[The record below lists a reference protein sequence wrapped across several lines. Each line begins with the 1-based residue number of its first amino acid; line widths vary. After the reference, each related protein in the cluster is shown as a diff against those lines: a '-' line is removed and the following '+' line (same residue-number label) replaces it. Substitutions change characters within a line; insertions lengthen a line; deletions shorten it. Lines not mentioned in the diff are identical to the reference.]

1 MKHHI
6 PKVHRIIGGTF
17 FHKET
22 ILVDDENLSFSR
34 GCLVSS
40 LKYSISIPL
49 VSIRSVE
56 ISRAFEKNKIYIV
69 SQNLTIIC
77 HRFSKKNYFKLIK
90 LIKNQKN
97 S

>member
-1 MKHHI
+1 MKQHI
-6 PKVHRIIGGTF
+6 AKAHRIIGGTF

-22 ILVDDENLSFSR
+22 LLIDDENLKFSR
-34 GCLVSS
+34 GCLLSS

-49 VSIRSVE
+49 ESIRSVE
-56 ISRAFEKNKIYIV
+56 ISKAFEKNKIYIV
-69 SQNLTIIC
+69 SQNITIIC

-90 LIKNQKN
+90 LIKDRKN